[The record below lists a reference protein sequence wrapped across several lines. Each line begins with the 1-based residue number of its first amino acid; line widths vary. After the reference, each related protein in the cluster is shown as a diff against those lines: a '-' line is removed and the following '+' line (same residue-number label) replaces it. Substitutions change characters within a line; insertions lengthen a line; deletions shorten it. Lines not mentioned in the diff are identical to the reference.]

1 MNAVLVGLIFYVIV
15 MIVIGFISYRYMGSL
30 DDFLLGGRRLGPTV
44 IAFSER
50 ASGESAWFLLG
61 LPGFAYAMGMSAYW
75 TVIGCAIGIFI
86 SWVFIAT
93 RLRKLTGEYGALTIP
108 DYLEEKFKD
117 RSKLI
122 RLVSTTIIL
131 VFYVVY
137 LGAQFIG
144 AGKVLNA
151 TFGLDQNIGMLIGA
165 SVVVLY
171 TMFGGFLAVALT
183 DLVQGVIM
191 LAVAVIMPLLGIAV
205 MGGFGEVVNR
215 LMEIDPNLLSVTAGK
230 HGRDLILGVILGGL
244 GVGLGYMGQPHLL
257 TRYMAI
263 DRVEHVRKGVLVA
276 MLWVLFAY
284 WGAALIG
291 VVGLAYFGKG
301 LPDSEAVMPMLAM
314 DLFPPIVAGF
324 IIAGAIAAMMSTAD
338 SQLLVVTSA
347 VVEDIYRKLFGKEL
361 SRENAVRFSR
371 MVTLVVSILA
381 FVIAVYAKNLIY
393 WLVLYAWSGLG
404 ASFGPVILLSLW
416 WKKVNKWGAIAGL
429 ITGTLT
435 TIIWYNVP
443 FLKNLI
449 YELVPAFVFSTI
461 AVIVVSLLTQKKS
474 EQN

>member
-1 MNAVLVGLIFYVIV
+1 MNAILVGLIFYVLV
-15 MIVIGFISYRYMGSL
+15 MLVIGFISYRYMGSL

-93 RLRKLTGEYGALTIP
+93 RLRKLTEEYNALTIP
-108 DYLEEKFKD
+108 DYLEEKFRD
-117 RSKLI
+117 RSRLI
-122 RLVSTTIIL
+122 RLTSTLIIL

-144 AGKVLNA
+144 AGKILNA
-151 TFGLDQNIGMLIGA
+151 TFGLEQNLGMLIGA
-165 SVVVLY
+165 SIVVLY
-171 TMFGGFLAVALT
+171 TMFGGFMAVALT
-183 DLVQGVIM
+183 DLVQGAIM
-191 LAVAVIMPLLGIAV
+191 LAVAVIMPIIGIMALGGPEQLISKLH
-205 MGGFGEVVNR
+205 N
-215 LMEIDPNLLSVTAGK
+215 IDPSLLTVTAGK

-263 DRVEHVRKGVLVA
+263 DKVEHVRKGVLVA

-291 VVGLAYFGKG
+291 IVGLAYFGEG
-301 LPDSEAVMPMLAM
+301 LKDAEAVMPNLATA
-314 DLFPPIVAGF
+314 LFPPIIAGF
-324 IIAGAIAAMMSTAD
+324 IIAGAVAAMMSTAD

-347 VVEDIYRKLFGKEL
+347 VVEDIYRKLMGKDL
-361 SRENAVRFSR
+361 SRKQSVRFSR
-371 MVTLVVSILA
+371 WVTLVVSIIA
-381 FVIAVYAKNLIY
+381 FAIAIFAKNLIY

-404 ASFGPVILLSLW
+404 ASFGPVIILSLW
-416 WKKVNKWGAIAGL
+416 WKKVNRWGALAGL

-435 TIIWYNVP
+435 TIVWYNIPV
-443 FLKNLI
+443 LKNTI
-449 YELVPAFVFSTI
+449 YELVPAFLFSTI
-461 AVIVVSLLTQKKS
+461 AVVVVSLITQKK
-474 EQN
+474 E